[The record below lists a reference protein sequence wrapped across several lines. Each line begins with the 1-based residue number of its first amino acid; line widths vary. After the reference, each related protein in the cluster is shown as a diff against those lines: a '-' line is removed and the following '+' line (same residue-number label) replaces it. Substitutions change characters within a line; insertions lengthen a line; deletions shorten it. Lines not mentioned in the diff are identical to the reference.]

1 MRCWGAWSLLGLPY
15 GGVTACALSWGLV
28 CNWFPQLQCAEVN
41 YWCDNEDTEWIL
53 FLSLLSRYFKRRAQI
68 WLEWQTTYV
77 LFDCA
82 SVIFPVLISVLQAIP
97 AKARQDCHWFSF
109 NQPHRIENFQWFGG
123 RTVTIDWGTWN
134 MPLNIHKTDS
144 LFFSLMYWWR
154 SLWVWQWLQNKM
166 YCCSLFC
173 FKSLFFQ
180 ILKHAGINY
189 CQCFDC
195 FSFMYLL

>member
-1 MRCWGAWSLLGLPY
+1 MRCWGAWYLLGLPY
-15 GGVTACALSWGLV
+15 GGVTACVLSWGLV

-41 YWCDNEDTEWIL
+41 YWCDNLDNEDKEWIL
-53 FLSLLSRYFKRRAQI
+53 FLSLVSRYFKRRAQI

-77 LFDCA
+77 LFGCA
-82 SVIFPVLISVLQAIP
+82 SVIFLVLISVLQAIP

-134 MPLNIHKTDS
+134 MTLSIHKSDS

-154 SLWVWQWLQNKM
+154 SLWVWQWLQNR
-166 YCCSLFC
+166 CIVVHCFVLF
-173 FKSLFFQ
+173 
-180 ILKHAGINY
+180 I
-189 CQCFDC
+189 
-195 FSFMYLL
+195 FSNLETCWN